1 MTSRGLTLNELIDE
15 LSDGFRSEWST
26 KFDHMEEVFM
36 PDKQGNEKP
45 RLPFNQYIVEWGYHP
60 LYEGALQNPN
70 GIMAKMAKKNGKSY
84 RAVYKI
90 PSLSGAE
97 FEAVVVC
104 GSTMNCSGDAP
115 YEVIMPTP
123 WLDKDDDLPLGE
135 QTDEDLTVLLAKLIA
150 YAKEY

>member
-1 MTSRGLTLNELIDE
+1 MTRTTSTGLTLDQLIE
-15 LSDGFRSEWST
+15 EWNN

-45 RLPFNQYIVEWGYHP
+45 RLPFNEYIVEWGYHP
-60 LYEGALQNPN
+60 LYENALHNPG
-70 GIMAKMAKKNGKSY
+70 GIMAKMAKKHGKSF

-97 FEAVVVC
+97 FSASVIC
-104 GSTMNCSGDAP
+104 GATMHCTIDAP
-115 YEVIMPTP
+115 YEVRMPTP
-123 WLDKDDDLPLGE
+123 WMDRNDDEPLGE
-135 QTDEDLTVLLAKLIA
+135 QTDEDLMVLLAKLIA